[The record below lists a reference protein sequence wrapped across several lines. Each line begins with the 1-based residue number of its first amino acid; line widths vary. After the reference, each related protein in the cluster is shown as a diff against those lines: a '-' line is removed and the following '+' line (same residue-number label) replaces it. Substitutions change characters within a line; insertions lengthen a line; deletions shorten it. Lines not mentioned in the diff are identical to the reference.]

1 MTLYRKS
8 LTSVFKQLSFTWIS
22 YTAIDK
28 KLSCKLKDSANG
40 NLRRHLNAIVDLL
53 AAHHQN

>member
-8 LTSVFKQLSFTWIS
+8 LTSVFKQLSFAWIS

-28 KLSCKLKDSANG
+28 QLSCKLKESANG
-40 NLRRHLNAIVDLL
+40 NLRRHLNAIVDFL
-53 AAHHQN
+53 ATYHQS